1 MKTIV
6 ITDGKYRS
14 AISAARS
21 LGRAGYR
28 VVVTQTRLD
37 SKTEPPVFSSRY
49 ASETVWIEGSAKDAE
64 YPARLLAVLQSCDH
78 PALLCIGAASLNAVS
93 RSRSLLEPYCDMLIA
108 APEVLDALNDKAAV
122 HARALELGL
131 PVPEEFSGAPAH
143 YPVVIKPH
151 CGEKFGLKAADRYR
165 IAHDDAEYAA
175 AMDALR
181 PYDPDPIVQE
191 YVSGEGRGAS
201 LLLDQNGQLV
211 TALCHRRVREYP
223 ISGGPSACCE
233 SFYDAELVDRAYR
246 LLRSFGFQGLAM
258 VEFKGDRILEVN
270 PRVWGSFPLTTV
282 VGSPMA
288 VRYAEAAAGEAKSAE
303 LPDYKVGVRMRFLLN
318 DTLAVIKLFLA
329 RRWREAFA
337 GLADVFRA
345 REALWDRDDP
355 KPFRRYLKSTILG
368 K

>member
-21 LGRAGYR
+21 LARGGWR

-37 SKTEPPVFSSRY
+37 TKTEPPVFSSRCV
-49 ASETVWIEGSAKDAE
+49 AESVWIEGAAADAD
-64 YPARLLAVLQSCDH
+64 YPARLAAVLARYDR
-78 PALLCIGAASLNAVS
+78 PALLCVGAASLNAVS
-93 RSRSLLEPYCDMLIA
+93 RARETLSPLCGMLIA
-108 APEVLDALNDKAAV
+108 PPAVLDHLNDKAAV

-131 PVPEEFSGAPAH
+131 PVPKEYHGAPET

-165 IAHDDAEYAA
+165 IARTPEEYAA
-175 AMDALR
+175 ALAAMR

-201 LLLDQNGQLV
+201 LLLDQNGELV

-233 SFYDAELVDRAYR
+233 SIYDPEMIDRAYR
-246 LLRSFGFQGLAM
+246 LLRSFGFTGLAM
-258 VEFKGDRILEVN
+258 VEFKGECILEVN
-270 PRVWGSFPLTTV
+270 PRVWGSFPLTATA
-282 VGSPMA
+282 GSPMA
-288 VRYAEAAAGEAKSAE
+288 VRYAEAASGKAE
-303 LPDYKVGVRMRFLLN
+303 PAVLPDYRVGVRMRFLLN
-318 DTLAVIKLFLA
+318 DTLAVLKLFLA
-329 RRWREAFA
+329 RRWREAFS
-337 GLADVFRA
+337 GLADTFRA
-345 REALWDRDDP
+345 REALWDRKDP
-355 KPFRRYLKSTILG
+355 KPFWRYLKTTILG

>member
-21 LGRAGYR
+21 LARAGYR

-37 SKTEPPVFSSRY
+37 AKTEPPVFSSRY
-49 ASETVWIEGSAKDAE
+49 ASDTVWIEGSAKDAE
-64 YPARLLAVLQSCDH
+64 YTARLIEVLRSCDH
-78 PALLCIGAASLNAVS
+78 PALLCVGAVSLNAVS
-93 RSRSLLEPYCDMLIA
+93 RSRALFEPYCDMLIA
-108 APEVLDALNDKAAV
+108 PPEVLDALNDKAAV
-122 HARALELGL
+122 HARAVELGL
-131 PVPEEFSGAPAH
+131 PVPEEFSGVPDH

-165 IAHDDAEYAA
+165 IARNRAEFDAALA
-175 AMDALR
+175 ALR
-181 PYDPDPIVQE
+181 PYDPEPIVQE

-233 SFYDAELVDRAYR
+233 SIYDAEMVDRAYR
-246 LLRSFGFQGLAM
+246 LLRSFGFVGLAM

-288 VRYAEAAAGEAKSAE
+288 ARYAEAAAGDAKPAE
-303 LPDYKVGVRMRFLLN
+303 LPDYRIGVRMRFLLN
-318 DTLAVIKLFLA
+318 DTLAVLKLFLA
-329 RRWREAFA
+329 RRWREAFR
-337 GLADVFRA
+337 GVADVFRA

-355 KPFRRYLKSTILG
+355 KPFWRYLKSTILG